1 MKTTISA
8 NDYDAYIEDWLR
20 MRIRTFHQPSGVEAN
35 RRDVELFSRYLQEHT
50 LSHITGEVLLEFISW
65 LREMRKNGPG
75 AINRK
80 ISSIRS
86 YILHLR
92 LRQVDGTEGF
102 PIAYLPRARHPYS
115 GPPQTLEPEEVRKIL
130 NSIDHRSI
138 LGFRDFL
145 LYSMLYR
152 LGLRLGEALGLNL
165 DDIDLENHL
174 ITIQGK
180 GRRQRKLPLVSDL
193 PLLIEKWL
201 YLRNKLWGAKTTQAL
216 FISKKGKHLSARTA
230 QDNFQKII
238 ARAKPLSLKK
248 VTAHSL
254 RHAFASHAI
263 EGNADLLVL
272 KAVLGHALMQTTE
285 LYVHPSMKV
294 LRKAVN
300 DHLASE
306 ILRDLIDEKVIVL
319 RIQPQRTRRAA

>member
-1 MKTTISA
+1 MKSAISA
-8 NDYDAYIEDWLR
+8 NDYDAYIEDWLK
-20 MRIRTFHQPSGVEAN
+20 MRIRTFHRPSGVQAN
-35 RRDVELFSRYLQEHT
+35 RRDVEMFSRYLQEHKI
-50 LSHITGEVLLEFISW
+50 SHITGESLLEFISW
-65 LREMRKNGPG
+65 LREMKRNGPG

-86 YILHLR
+86 YIRHLQ

-102 PIAYLPRARHPYS
+102 PIAYVPRALHPYC
-115 GPPQTLEPEEVRKIL
+115 GPPQTLEPEEIRKIL
-130 NSIDHRSI
+130 NCIDQRSI

-145 LYSMLYR
+145 LYSILYR

-165 DDIDLENHL
+165 EDIDLENQLMRIH
-174 ITIQGK
+174 GK
-180 GRRQRKLPLVSDL
+180 GRKQRKLPLVSDL
-193 PLLIEKWL
+193 PHLIEKWL
-201 YLRNKLWGAKTTQAL
+201 YLRTKLWGAKNNQAL
-216 FISKKGKHLSARTA
+216 FISKKGNRLCARTA

-272 KAVLGHALMQTTE
+272 KSVLGHALMQTTE

-306 ILRDLIDEKVIVL
+306 ILRDLIDENVIVL
-319 RIQPQRTRRAA
+319 RIQKHHSRRAA

>member
-1 MKTTISA
+1 
-8 NDYDAYIEDWLR
+8 
-20 MRIRTFHQPSGVEAN
+20 
-35 RRDVELFSRYLQEHT
+35 
-50 LSHITGEVLLEFISW
+50 
-65 LREMRKNGPG
+65 MRKNGPG

-86 YILHLR
+86 YIRHLQ
-92 LRQVDGTEGF
+92 LRQVDGSEGF
-102 PIAYLPRARHPYS
+102 PIAYVPRALHPYY
-115 GPPQTLEPEEVRKIL
+115 GPPQTLEPEEVTRIL
-130 NSIDHRSI
+130 NGIDKRSA

-152 LGLRLGEALGLNL
+152 LGLRLGEALGLNIE
-165 DDIDLENHL
+165 DIDLGNQL
-174 ITIQGK
+174 IIIHGK

-193 PLLIEKWL
+193 PYLLEKWL
-201 YLRNKLWGAKTTQAL
+201 YLRNKLWNAKTNQAL
-216 FISKKGKHLSARTA
+216 FISKKGNRLSARTA

-238 ARAKPLSLKK
+238 ARSQSLSLKK
-248 VTAHSL
+248 VTPHSL

-285 LYVHPSMKV
+285 IYLHPSMKV
-294 LRKAVN
+294 LHKAVN

-306 ILRDLIDEKVIVL
+306 ILRDLIDENIVVL
-319 RIQPQRTRRAA
+319 RIQPQRTRRVA

>member
-1 MKTTISA
+1 MKTVIHV
-8 NDYDAYIEDWLR
+8 NDYDAYIEDWLKMR
-20 MRIRTFHQPSGVEAN
+20 MRTFHQPSGVEGN
-35 RRDVELFSRYLQEHT
+35 RRDVKLFSKYLHEHT
-50 LSHITGEVLLEFISW
+50 ISHITGEVILEFISW
-65 LREMRKNGPG
+65 LRETRKNGPG

-86 YILHLR
+86 YIRHLQ
-92 LRQVDGTEGF
+92 LRQVDGSEGF
-102 PIAYLPRARHPYS
+102 PIAYVPRALHPYY
-115 GPPQTLEPEEVRKIL
+115 GPPQVLEPEEVKRIL
-130 NSIDHRSI
+130 NCIDKRSV

-152 LGLRLGEALGLNL
+152 LGLRLGEALGL
-165 DDIDLENHL
+165 DMQDIDLQNQL
-174 ITIQGK
+174 LTIHGK

-193 PLLIEKWL
+193 PYLLEKWL
-201 YLRNKLWGAKTTQAL
+201 YLRNKLWNAKNNRAL
-216 FISKKGKHLSARTA
+216 FISKKGNRLSARTA

-238 ARAKPLSLKK
+238 TRSQPLSLKK
-248 VTAHSL
+248 LTPHSL

-285 LYVHPSMKV
+285 IYLHPSMKV

-306 ILRDLIDEKVIVL
+306 ILRDLIDENIVVL
-319 RIQPQRTRRAA
+319 RIQSQRTQRVA

>member
-1 MKTTISA
+1 MKTAIHV
-8 NDYDAYIEDWLR
+8 NDYDAYIEDWLK
-20 MRIRTFHQPSGVEAN
+20 MRIRTFHQPSGVEGN
-35 RRDVELFSRYLQEHT
+35 RRDVAFFSRYLHEHNI
-50 LSHITGEVLLEFISW
+50 SHITGEVILEFIGW
-65 LREMRKNGPG
+65 LRETRNNGAG

-86 YILHLR
+86 YIRHLQ
-92 LRQVDGTEGF
+92 LRQVEGSEGF
-102 PIAYLPRARHPYS
+102 PIAYVPRALHPYC
-115 GPPQTLEPEEVRKIL
+115 GPPQTLEPGEITNIL
-130 NSIDHRSI
+130 NGIDKKSV

-165 DDIDLENHL
+165 EDVDLENQL
-174 ITIQGK
+174 ITIHGK

-193 PLLIEKWL
+193 PYLIEKWL
-201 YLRNKLWGAKTTQAL
+201 YLRNKLWGAKTNQAL
-216 FISKKGKHLSARTA
+216 FISKKGNRLCARTA

-238 ARAKPLSLKK
+238 AHAKPLSLKK
-248 VTAHSL
+248 VTPHSL

-272 KAVLGHALMQTTE
+272 KAILGHALMQTTE

-300 DHLASE
+300 DHPASE
-306 ILRDLIDEKVIVL
+306 ILRDLIDENVVVL
-319 RIQPQRTRRAA
+319 RIQQRNRRVA